1 MGCCVCYLI
10 WHNECNKICTPC
22 KSITD
27 KVFYCCKINEFFY
40 HCDYGVIPKSSSD
53 GANSIGTAF
62 RGNKT
67 IRKFHEFQYFR
78 LSSIAGSAFDDS
90 GISEITFPTTLR
102 TVWENAFIRC
112 YNLTSMVLNEGVTST
127 GNQWLWGDRNITL
140 IDLPTTIRTLSG
152 YGIHTYA
159 SANQKKYTVIRRAV
173 TPPSLGSNGY
183 LTNLTAVYV
192 PDESVNAYN
201 TATTWS
207 GIASKIKPLS
217 EYTG

>member
-1 MGCCVCYLI
+1 MCGI
-10 WHNECNKICTPC
+10 
-22 KSITD
+22 SITFILLVNGMEPHSY
-27 KVFYCCKINEFFY
+27 KK
-40 HCDYGVIPKSSSD
+40 P
-53 GANSIGTAF
+53 IGTAF
-62 RGNKT
+62 RNNTT

-78 LSSIAGSAFDDS
+78 LSSIAGSAFDGS

-102 TVWENAFIRC
+102 TVGDNAFIRC

-127 GNQWLWGDRNITL
+127 GQQWLWGDRNITL
-140 IDLPTTIRTLSG
+140 IDLPTTIRTLTG

-159 SANQKKYTVIRRAV
+159 SSNQKKYIVICRAI

-192 PDESVNAYN
+192 PDESVNAYK